1 MHKREQTFYELIR
14 TNDPCRFFLDLEY
27 SKQINPD
34 IDCVSMMNVVRKQLK
49 EIFLLDLG
57 IVLEL
62 YSLG

>member
-1 MHKREQTFYELIR
+1 MHECEQTFYELIR

-62 YSLG
+62 YSLE